1 LAAAGTETLKVTAR
15 VYGDG
20 SLPFTFTKGRDSQQL
35 SWSNGRGDVDG
46 EGSYDRMHGSTWDKP
61 GCTSPAKSTKK
72 IEIAKPI
79 PARGEKM
86 RRAIDWFATL
96 ASLAL
101 VAAGVC
107 AAQSVIRPGEPWLDS
122 RGQRI
127 QAHGGGIT
135 VWKGT
140 YYWFGEDRS
149 QANDPEKRYVACYLS
164 RDLVHWKFRRQVLVL
179 ADPEHLGPHWVLER
193 PKVFANPSTGKF
205 VMYAHLD
212 DAPYKLARVMV
223 AVSNRIDGTYT
234 YVRSFRPL
242 DEESR
247 DIGQFVDDDGSAY
260 LIFESRPTKGFFLA
274 KLTGDLMSVEKTS
287 FIPAPLEGGA
297 LVHYGNLYYVVGSHM
312 TGWRPNPNVYATAP
326 ALTGP
331 WTEFKNLAPP
341 EANNYDSQS
350 TMLLK
355 VKGSKTTT
363 VIFMGDIWRP
373 RELWDSRYVWM
384 PLEMDDGSMHLPPP
398 QLWTLN
404 VKTGESAIQ
413 ANGK

>member
-1 LAAAGTETLKVTAR
+1 LR
-15 VYGDG
+15 
-20 SLPFTFTKGRDSQQL
+20 
-35 SWSNGRGDVDG
+35 RG
-46 EGSYDRMHGSTWDKP
+46 
-61 GCTSPAKSTKK
+61 
-72 IEIAKPI
+72 IA
-79 PARGEKM
+79 
-86 RRAIDWFATL
+86 WFATL

-101 VAAGVC
+101 VAAGLC
-107 AAQSVIRPGEPWLDS
+107 AAQGVIRPGEPWLDT

-140 YYWFGEDRS
+140 YYWFGEDRTP
-149 QANDPEKRYVACYLS
+149 ANDPEKRYVSCYS
-164 RDLVHWKFRRQVLVL
+164 SHDLAHWKFRRQVLAL

-193 PKVFANPSTGKF
+193 PKVFVNPRTGKF

-212 DAPYKLARVMV
+212 DAHYKFARVMI
-223 AVSNRIDGTYT
+223 AVSNRIDGEYT
-234 YVRSFRPL
+234 YVKNFRPL

-274 KLTGDLMSVEKTS
+274 KLTGDFTSLEKTC
-287 FIPAPLEGGA
+287 FIPSPLEGGA
-297 LVHYGNLYYVVGSHM
+297 LVHYGNLYYLVGSHM

-326 ALTGP
+326 ALVGP

-341 EANNYDSQS
+341 EANNYGSQS
-350 TMLLK
+350 TMLVK
-355 VKGSKTTT
+355 VAGSKSST

-373 RELWDSRYVWM
+373 RDLWDSRYLWI
-384 PLEMDDGSMHLPPP
+384 PLEMSDGSMHLPSP
-398 QLWTLN
+398 QPWTLN
-404 VKTGESAIQ
+404 VKTGEWAIQ